1 MTPLTEATE
10 EEVRVAKIRAIRNLV
25 GDTTEQFDLDSMDDE
40 SLDSLLAE
48 LNKASIQESNKTA
61 LRKQLGEILIIYKL
75 QEKYGL
81 KRDEAEIILRDIL
94 NEKKKK

>member
-61 LRKQLGEILIIYKL
+61 LRKQLSEILIVYKL

>member
-48 LNKASIQESNKTA
+48 LNKASIQESSKTA
-61 LRKQLGEILIIYKL
+61 LQKQLSEILIIYKL
-75 QEKYGL
+75 REKYGL

>member
-61 LRKQLGEILIIYKL
+61 LRKQLSEILIIYKL
-75 QEKYGL
+75 REKYGL
-81 KRDEAEIILRDIL
+81 KRDEAEIILKDIL

>member
-48 LNKASIQESNKTA
+48 LNKASIQESNKTT
-61 LRKQLGEILIIYKL
+61 LRKQLSEILIIYKL
-75 QEKYGL
+75 REKYGL

>member
-25 GDTTEQFDLDSMDDE
+25 GDTTEQLDLDSMDDE

-61 LRKQLGEILIIYKL
+61 LRKQLSEILVIYKL
-75 QEKYGL
+75 REKYGL

>member
-61 LRKQLGEILIIYKL
+61 LQKQLSEILIIYKL
-75 QEKYGL
+75 REKYGL

>member
-10 EEVRVAKIRAIRNLV
+10 EDVRAAKIRAIQNLV
-25 GDTTEQFDLDSMDDE
+25 GDSIEQFDLVSMDDE

-48 LNKASIQESNKTA
+48 LNKASIQESNKDV
-61 LRKQLGEILIIYKL
+61 LQKQLNEIVAVYKL

-81 KRDEAEIILRDIL
+81 KKDEAEIVLKDIL
-94 NEKKKK
+94 NERKKK

>member
-10 EEVRVAKIRAIRNLV
+10 EDVRVAKIRAIRNLV

-40 SLDSLLAE
+40 SLDNLLAE

-61 LRKQLGEILIIYKL
+61 LRKQLSEILIIYKL
-75 QEKYGL
+75 REKYGL

>member
-61 LRKQLGEILIIYKL
+61 LRKQLSEILIIYKL
-75 QEKYGL
+75 REKYGF